1 MLGKPL
7 IRDPLDARYTNVEPS
22 SIGGAGAGL
31 FAKKDVEA
39 YTIVSVYSGLTMS
52 KDQYMAE
59 VTLMQSKNSSVFF
72 TPNAI
77 GLDPDQV

>member
-1 MLGKPL
+1 M
-7 IRDPLDARYTNVEPS
+7 
-22 SIGGAGAGL
+22 
-31 FAKKDVEA
+31 EA

-59 VTLMQSKNSSVFF
+59 VTLSQSKDSSIFF

-77 GLDPDQV
+77 GLDADKVKRL